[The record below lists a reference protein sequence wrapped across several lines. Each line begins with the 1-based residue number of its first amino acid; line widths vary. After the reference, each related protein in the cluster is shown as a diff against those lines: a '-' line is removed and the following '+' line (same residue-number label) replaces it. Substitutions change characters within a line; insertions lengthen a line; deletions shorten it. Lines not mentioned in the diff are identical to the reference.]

1 MIDSVFIYLLLMV
14 HFGLMSNFL
23 LIFLL
28 RMGIMTMFSGIFF
41 QVGFF
46 HWVCFFFSFFGGFL
60 FFFFLVDFSLFL
72 GPAVCFRPGK
82 SCGN

>member
-1 MIDSVFIYLLLMV
+1 
-14 HFGLMSNFL
+14 
-23 LIFLL
+23 
-28 RMGIMTMFSGIFF
+28 MTMFSGIFF

-46 HWVCFFFSFFGGFL
+46 HWVCFFYFFGGFL
-60 FFFFLVDFSLFL
+60 FFVVVDFSLFL